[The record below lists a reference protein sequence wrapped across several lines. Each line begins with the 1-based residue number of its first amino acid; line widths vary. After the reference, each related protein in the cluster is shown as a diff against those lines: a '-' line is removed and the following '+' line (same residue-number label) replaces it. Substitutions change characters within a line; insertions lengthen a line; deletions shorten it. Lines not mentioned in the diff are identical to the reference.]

1 MRRQADKTTGDQ
13 LHPEALSL
21 LKRTGQLNTQH

>member
-1 MRRQADKTTGDQ
+1 MRRQADTTTGGE
-13 LHPEALSL
+13 LHAEALSL